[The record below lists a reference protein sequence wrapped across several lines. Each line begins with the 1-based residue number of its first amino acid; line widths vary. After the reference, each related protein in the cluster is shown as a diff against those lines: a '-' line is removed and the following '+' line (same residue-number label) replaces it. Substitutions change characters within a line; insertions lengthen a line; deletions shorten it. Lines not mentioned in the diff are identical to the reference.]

1 MASGLWSPIA
11 VARIVATA
19 VETTPGVVSLHTGA
33 LGEIATYGGGTRV
46 PGVVVGRGE
55 RAAVDVHVV
64 AAMGRP
70 LNALADE
77 IRDRVARRLNAE
89 LPAAT
94 AMPVHVHVADVS
106 TEASGALT
114 VTTP

>member
-1 MASGLWSPIA
+1 MEPGVSSPIA

-19 VETTPGVVSLHTGA
+19 VETTPGVVALHTGA

-46 PGVVVGRGE
+46 PGVVVGRGQQ
-55 RAAVDVHVV
+55 AAVNVHVV

-77 IRDRVARRLNAE
+77 VRSRVAQHLAAE
-89 LPAAT
+89 LPAAA

-106 TEASGALT
+106 TEAPGALT
-114 VTTP
+114 AGTP